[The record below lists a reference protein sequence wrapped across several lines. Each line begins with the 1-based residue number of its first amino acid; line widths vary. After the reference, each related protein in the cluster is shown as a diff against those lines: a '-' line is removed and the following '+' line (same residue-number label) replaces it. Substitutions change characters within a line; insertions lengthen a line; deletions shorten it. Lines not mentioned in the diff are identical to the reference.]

1 MLCYI
6 LHREHKPIGLQV
18 LIKLLFSAYN
28 IYCYFLYRPN
38 VFYHICFIWS
48 LKVVIIHAKRHR
60 TKQMGNST
68 NLAGKIEHGQFTVQH
83 CARLPCKIARWL
95 LCNIAT
101 LQRVGYLARYCT
113 QCFKISCTQHPIA
126 SCRQAYTS
134 LDSLGSWESIYI
146 LHNHETEKHILNYFK
161 SIQNRIYLP
170 DLVWSLTSELEMARE
185 TKLQSF

>member
-1 MLCYI
+1 MQNDIGQNRWAIAPI
-6 LHREHKPIGLQV
+6 LQE
-18 LIKLLFSAYN
+18 KLN
-28 IYCYFLYRPN
+28 M
-38 VFYHICFIWS
+38 V
-48 LKVVIIHAKRHR
+48 
-60 TKQMGNST
+60 
-68 NLAGKIEHGQFTVQH
+68 NLPCNTVQDYP
-83 CARLPCKIARWL
+83 ARLHAGYC
-95 LCNIAT
+95 AT
-101 LQRVGYLARYCT
+101 LQRVEYLARYCT

-161 SIQNRIYLP
+161 GIQNTIYLP